1 MSVIN
6 VVDQTNNVVDELTLP
21 ARVFE
26 EKIRSEILNQVVKA
40 HLAAKRVGT
49 KSVKT
54 RSSIRGG
61 GSKPWRQKGT
71 GRARAGS
78 NRSPLWTGGA
88 VMHGPHP
95 RDYTQK
101 VNKKVKRLAMRMA
114 LSSKLDEGNLL
125 VVDKIEIP
133 NPKTKEFV
141 QIQNKLNLKKPLI
154 VVPKKDKYLDLA
166 SRNIPKVRVI
176 SEDELH
182 VYEILYYQELIL
194 TPEVVT
200 NLQEKL

>member
-1 MSVIN
+1 
-6 VVDQTNNVVDELTLP
+6 
-21 ARVFE
+21 
-26 EKIRSEILNQVVKA
+26 
-40 HLAAKRVGT
+40 
-49 KSVKT
+49 
-54 RSSIRGG
+54 
-61 GSKPWRQKGT
+61 
-71 GRARAGS
+71 
-78 NRSPLWTGGA
+78 
-88 VMHGPHP
+88 MHGPHP

-194 TPEVVT
+194 TPEVVA
-200 NLQEKL
+200 NLHEKL